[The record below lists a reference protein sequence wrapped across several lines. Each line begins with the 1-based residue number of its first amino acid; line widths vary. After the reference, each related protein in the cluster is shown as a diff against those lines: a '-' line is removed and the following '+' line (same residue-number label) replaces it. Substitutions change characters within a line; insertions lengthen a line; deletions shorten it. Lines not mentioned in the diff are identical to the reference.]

1 MKSLNDFGIYM
12 SAAGSAIGGF
22 GAAVNIPNIALNYIT
37 WIFKDQC
44 GSPNEYTGYTASA
57 DMALQPGV
65 EVFFDSSLID
75 PYPYPAAVYDGQR
88 MTFSEGVIQTVSNC
102 LEAEFGYSRDSCFSS
117 DQVGY
122 YTSSVGPGS
131 QLIVGDYVYSDL
143 DGTIPIT
150 GNFYIPGMQIFV
162 AADSNGQ
169 ITFMAACET

>member
-1 MKSLNDFGIYM
+1 MKVLNDVGIYM

-37 WIFKDQC
+37 WVFKDQC
-44 GSPNEYTGYTASA
+44 GSSNEYTGYTASA

-65 EVFFDSSLID
+65 EVFLDSSLVD

-102 LEAEFGYSRDSCFSS
+102 LTNQFAWSIDSCTIA
-117 DQVGY
+117 DRTGY
-122 YTSSVGPGS
+122 LNTAENTPMV
-131 QLIVGDYVYSDL
+131 VGDYVYDSA
-143 DGTIPIT
+143 DGTNPIT
-150 GNFYIPGMQIFV
+150 GNFYIPERQIFV

-169 ITFMAACET
+169 ITLIAPCET